1 MRINSKNIFFIL
13 VDPQTPGN
21 IGAAARAIKTMGF
34 RNLILVRPG
43 DFKTQEAL
51 WMAHASEEILTNA
64 HVYLSL
70 EETISDKNFVVATT
84 QRERGSHLPYFTPK
98 ELAKKIIPIS
108 LEHQVALVFGNEK
121 SGLSNTDLAMCDAI
135 STIPAHSNHTSLNL
149 AQAVMVYSYELYNT
163 AYQDLKTYSWKLAKH
178 KDLHTLYQHLQM
190 SLERVGFVPIDS
202 WENFLLRFSRLL
214 GRANAEVR
222 DVRVWHKILKSF
234 DNYIEQLE
242 KKIKDK

>member
-13 VDPQTPGN
+13 VDPQSPGN
-21 IGAAARAIKTMGF
+21 IGGAARAIKTMGF
-34 RNLILVRPG
+34 RNLNLVRPG

-51 WMAHASEEILTNA
+51 WMAHASEDILNNA

-98 ELAKKIIPIS
+98 ELAKKVIPIS
-108 LEHQVALVFGNEK
+108 LEHQVAIVFGNEK
-121 SGLSNTDLAMCDAI
+121 SGLSNSELAMCDAI
-135 STIPAHSNHTSLNL
+135 STIPAHSNHPSLNL

-163 AYQDLKTYSWKLAKH
+163 AYRDLKTYSWKLAKH
-178 KDLHTLYQHLQM
+178 KDLQSLYQHLQM
-190 SLERVGFVPIDS
+190 SLERVGFAPIDS

-214 GRANAEVR
+214 GRANVEVR

-234 DNYIEQLE
+234 ENYIEQLE
-242 KKIKDK
+242 KKIKR